1 MAIFLGIDCGA
12 THLRIGLVS
21 ETGELISSKITN
33 SPLRHQPEN
42 LARIVKDNLGGIGKI
57 EEIGGIGIGVPGPLD
72 MEHGLILSSSNLAN
86 VAPINIVSQF
96 ERVFNK
102 KVYLD
107 RDTIVG
113 LIGEAW
119 QGGAVDCKDVIM
131 LTLGTGVGGA
141 IMEGGEIERG
151 ADGRAGEIGHMYL
164 GIDGFTRSEV
174 LASPTRSAQTVEKLR
189 PLDLRGSIHKCGLG
203 HVNCFEAL
211 MHSTEDLDELGTILG
226 YALASIVDIFN
237 PEKII
242 IGGGMIKKGNF
253 LTKAIEVMKQV
264 GMKPAVD
271 TAQVEYAKL
280 KDMAGVM
287 GAAKLAMD
295 NDNHQN
301 TQRVN

>member
-1 MAIFLGIDCGA
+1 
-12 THLRIGLVS
+12 
-21 ETGELISSKITN
+21 
-33 SPLRHQPEN
+33 
-42 LARIVKDNLGGIGKI
+42 
-57 EEIGGIGIGVPGPLD
+57 
-72 MEHGLILSSSNLAN
+72 
-86 VAPINIVSQF
+86 
-96 ERVFNK
+96 
-102 KVYLD
+102 
-107 RDTIVG
+107 
-113 LIGEAW
+113 
-119 QGGAVDCKDVIM
+119 
-131 LTLGTGVGGA
+131 
-141 IMEGGEIERG
+141 
-151 ADGRAGEIGHMYL
+151 
-164 GIDGFTRSEV
+164 
-174 LASPTRSAQTVEKLR
+174 
-189 PLDLRGSIHKCGLG
+189 
-203 HVNCFEAL
+203 

-253 LTKAIEVMKQV
+253 LTKAIEVMKGV